1 MSEKKNPWLPLF
13 LTNFLSVLND
23 NVIKY
28 LVIFIGVTWISVE
41 YQPYVVPIASAL
53 LVIPFI
59 LFSPLAGRFAKI
71 YEKKKIMIWGKF
83 AEIPIMLVA
92 IVGFIFQ
99 SLPIV
104 MTAVLLMGLQST
116 MFSPA
121 KYGLI
126 RDIRGKEGISFGTGM
141 MEMLTFVGVLL
152 GTVLSGQLANY
163 LKEDYNIAML
173 SAVLLSVA
181 VIGWVMAKLIK
192 ADESPVIESKNDTLN
207 PVLFIW
213 KQYRIAK
220 HYPGVNNA
228 IFGLSLFW
236 LIGATIQYDIT
247 DHARYIFGMDDLNTG
262 IIMSIAAIGIAVGAI
277 LTGWLSGKRVHLGYV
292 IVGSLGLGISMF
304 LIMLMNPAKE
314 LFIALIFIGAFFA
327 GFFKIPLNS
336 YVQDAVQGRKL
347 GDILGYLNVMVFV
360 FILFSAGIYAIF
372 NYMTAETVQMK
383 ERKENRIVMLSDT
396 LVLAN
401 QFQKGDALNFENTYI
416 FYKEDRPVFGEDK
429 ITVDTVLFSYS
440 YKIDQ
445 QYNKGDTLIYNHLSM
460 GEATNDSKD
469 TLWVG
474 KTFVIN
480 NTEKNNAQFI
490 VSSNKLVVDT
500 LLVFG
505 FIGLISLLTGIFFF
519 FKVDGAKED
528 FLNILKGKLG
538 RS

>member
-28 LVIFIGVTWISVE
+28 LVIFIGVGWVSME
-41 YQPYVVPIASAL
+41 YQAYVVPVASAM

-59 LFSPLAGRFAKI
+59 LFSPLAGRYAKI

-152 GTVLSGQLANY
+152 GTVFSGKLANY
-163 LKEDYNIAML
+163 LKDDYNVGVL
-173 SAVLLSVA
+173 SAILLFVA
-181 VIGWVMAKLIK
+181 VLGWVMAKLIK
-192 ADESPVIESKNDTLN
+192 ADESPVIESKDDTLN
-207 PVLFIW
+207 PVLFIY
-213 KQYRIAK
+213 KQYKIAK
-220 HYPGVNNA
+220 HFPGVNDA

-277 LTGWLSGKRVHLGYV
+277 LTGWLSGKHVHLGYV
-292 IVGSLGLGISMF
+292 IIGSLGLGISMF
-304 LIMLMNPAKE
+304 LIMFMNPSKE
-314 LFIALIFIGAFFA
+314 VFIGLIFIGAFFA

-360 FILFSAGIYAIF
+360 FILFSAGIYAVF
-372 NYMTAETVQMK
+372 NYVTAETVQMN
-383 ERKENRIVMLSDT
+383 ESKENRIVMISDT
-396 LVLAN
+396 LILGN
-401 QFQKGDALNFENTYI
+401 QFHKGEQLSFENTYI
-416 FYKEDRPVFGEDK
+416 FFKEDRPVFGEDK

-440 YKIDQ
+440 YKIDNR
-445 QYNKGDTLIYNHLSM
+445 YDKGDTLVFNHLSIA
-460 GEATNDSKD
+460 ESKDSKD

-474 KTFVIN
+474 KTFEIN
-480 NTEKNNAQFI
+480 NAEKINAQQI
-490 VSSNKLVVDT
+490 VSSNKLVVNT

-505 FIGLISLLTGIFFF
+505 FIGLISLLSGIFFF
-519 FKVDGAKED
+519 FKVEGAKED
-528 FLNILKGKLG
+528 FHNIIRGKLG
-538 RS
+538 RE

>member
-13 LTNFLSVLND
+13 LTNFFSVLND

-28 LVIFIGVTWISVE
+28 LVIFIGVTWIEVA

-59 LFSPLAGRFAKI
+59 LFSPLAGRFSKI

-92 IVGFIFQ
+92 ILGFILQ

-152 GTVLSGQLANY
+152 GTVFAGKLANY
-163 LKEDYNIAML
+163 LKDDYNIAML

-181 VIGWVMAKLIK
+181 LIGWVMAKLIK

-220 HYPGVNNA
+220 HFPGVNNA

-262 IIMSIAAIGIAVGAI
+262 IIMSIAAIGIAIGAI

-292 IVGSLGLGISMF
+292 IIGSLGLGVSMF
-304 LIMLMNPAKE
+304 LIMFLNPAKD

-360 FILFSAGIYAIF
+360 FILVSAGIYALF
-372 NYMTAETVQMK
+372 NFVTADVVHMN
-383 ERKENRIVMLSDT
+383 ENKGNKIVVISDT
-396 LVLAN
+396 VVFNSL
-401 QFQKGDALNFENTYI
+401 FEKGDTIKFNNNYVYQTDD
-416 FYKEDRPVFGEDK
+416 KSVFGEGLSSF
-429 ITVDTVLFSYS
+429 DTVAHSYEYYMVDS
-440 YKIDQ
+440 YDI
-445 QYNKGDTLIYNHLSM
+445 GDTVIYNHLSLSV
-460 GEATNDSKD
+460 DSIPKKD
-469 TLWVG
+469 TVWIG
-474 KTFVIN
+474 KTYIIDYPNGNEEVFM
-480 NTEKNNAQFI
+480 
-490 VSSNKLVVDT
+490 VSSKKMVVNT

-505 FIGLISLLTGIFFF
+505 FIGLISLLTGVFFYL
-519 FKVDGAKED
+519 KVHGAKDD
-528 FLNILKGKLG
+528 FLNIIKGKLG
-538 RS
+538 RG

>member
-28 LVIFIGVTWISVE
+28 LVIFIGVGWISIE
-41 YQPYVVPIASAL
+41 YQPYVIPIASAM

-59 LFSPLAGRFAKI
+59 LFSPLAGRYAKI
-71 YEKKKIMIWGKF
+71 YEKKKIMVWGKF

-92 IVGFIFQ
+92 IAGFIFQ
-99 SLPIV
+99 SLPVV

-152 GTVLSGQLANY
+152 GTVFAGKLANF
-163 LKEDYNIAML
+163 LKEDYNIAIL
-173 SAVLLSVA
+173 SAILLSVA
-181 VIGWVMAKLIK
+181 ILGWIMAKLIK

-207 PVLFIW
+207 PAFFIW
-213 KQYRIAK
+213 KQFRIAK
-220 HYPGVNNA
+220 HFPGVNDA

-236 LIGATIQYDIT
+236 LIGATIQYLIT

-262 IIMSIAAIGIAVGAI
+262 VIMSIAAIGIAVGAI
-277 LTGWLSGKRVHLGYV
+277 LTGWLSGKHVHLGYV
-292 IVGSLGLGISMF
+292 ILGSIGLGISMF
-304 LIMLMNPAKE
+304 LIMILDPAKNT
-314 LFIALIFIGAFFA
+314 FITLIFLGAFFA

-360 FILFSAGIYAIF
+360 FILISAGIYAIF
-372 NYMTAETVQMK
+372 NYLTSSTVMVHNEKK
-383 ERKENRIVMLSDT
+383 E
-396 LVLAN
+396 
-401 QFQKGDALNFENTYI
+401 
-416 FYKEDRPVFGEDK
+416 
-429 ITVDTVLFSYS
+429 
-440 YKIDQ
+440 
-445 QYNKGDTLIYNHLSM
+445 
-460 GEATNDSKD
+460 
-469 TLWVG
+469 
-474 KTFVIN
+474 
-480 NTEKNNAQFI
+480 
-490 VSSNKLVVDT
+490 VVDT

-505 FIGLISLLTGIFFF
+505 FVGLVSLLTGAYFYFN
-519 FKVDGAKED
+519 VGGAKED
-528 FLNILKGKLG
+528 FHNILRGKLG
-538 RS
+538 RA

>member
-1 MSEKKNPWLPLF
+1 MAEKKNPWLPLF

-28 LVIFIGVTWISVE
+28 LVIFIGVGWVSVE
-41 YQPYVVPIASAL
+41 YQPYVVPVASAM

-59 LFSPLAGRFAKI
+59 LFSPLAGRYAKI

-99 SLPIV
+99 SLPVV

-126 RDIRGKEGISFGTGM
+126 RDIRGKESISFGTGM

-152 GTVLSGQLANY
+152 GTVFSGKLANF
-163 LKEDYNIAML
+163 LKDDYNIGIL

-181 VIGWVMAKLIK
+181 LLGWIMAKLIK
-192 ADESPVIESKNDTLN
+192 ADESPVIESKHDTLN
-207 PVLFIW
+207 PLFFIY
-213 KQYRIAK
+213 KQYRVAK
-220 HYPGVNNA
+220 HFPGVNDA

-247 DHARYIFGMDDLNTG
+247 DHARYIYGLDDLSTG
-262 IIMSIAAIGIAVGAI
+262 IIMSVAAIGIAVGAI
-277 LTGWLSGKRVHLGYV
+277 LTGWLSGKHVHLGYV
-292 IVGSLGLGISMF
+292 IIGSIGLGISMF
-304 LIMLMNPAKE
+304 LIMLLDPAKDV
-314 LFIALIFIGAFFA
+314 FVTLIFMGAFFA

-360 FILFSAGIYAIF
+360 FILLSAAIYALF
-372 NYMTAETVQMK
+372 NYLTSSTVMVHNEEK
-383 ERKENRIVMLSDT
+383 E
-396 LVLAN
+396 
-401 QFQKGDALNFENTYI
+401 
-416 FYKEDRPVFGEDK
+416 
-429 ITVDTVLFSYS
+429 
-440 YKIDQ
+440 
-445 QYNKGDTLIYNHLSM
+445 
-460 GEATNDSKD
+460 
-469 TLWVG
+469 
-474 KTFVIN
+474 
-480 NTEKNNAQFI
+480 
-490 VSSNKLVVDT
+490 VVDT

-505 FIGLISLLTGIFFF
+505 FVGAVSLGTGIYYY
-519 FKVDGAKED
+519 FKVGGAKDD

-538 RS
+538 RN

>member
-1 MSEKKNPWLPLF
+1 MAEKKNPWLPLF

-28 LVIFIGVTWISVE
+28 LVIFIGVGWVSIE
-41 YQPYVVPIASAL
+41 YQPYVVPVASAM

-59 LFSPLAGRFAKI
+59 FFSPLAGRYAKI

-152 GTVLSGQLANY
+152 GTVFSGKLANF
-163 LKEDYNIAML
+163 LKEDYNIGVL

-181 VIGWVMAKLIK
+181 LLGWIMAKLIK
-192 ADESPVIESKNDTLN
+192 ADESPVIESKHDTLN
-207 PVLFIW
+207 PLLFIY
-213 KQYRIAK
+213 KQYRVAK
-220 HYPGVNNA
+220 HFPGVNDA

-247 DHARYIFGMDDLNTG
+247 DHARYIFGLDDLSTG
-262 IIMSIAAIGIAVGAI
+262 IIMSVAAIGIAVGAI
-277 LTGWLSGKRVHLGYV
+277 LTGWLSGKHVHLGYV
-292 IVGSLGLGISMF
+292 ILGSVGLGISMF
-304 LIMLMNPAKE
+304 LIMLLDPAKDV
-314 LFIALIFIGAFFA
+314 FIALIFMGAFFA

-360 FILFSAGIYAIF
+360 FILLSAAIYALF
-372 NYMTAETVQMK
+372 NYLTSSTVMVHNEEK
-383 ERKENRIVMLSDT
+383 E
-396 LVLAN
+396 
-401 QFQKGDALNFENTYI
+401 
-416 FYKEDRPVFGEDK
+416 
-429 ITVDTVLFSYS
+429 
-440 YKIDQ
+440 
-445 QYNKGDTLIYNHLSM
+445 
-460 GEATNDSKD
+460 
-469 TLWVG
+469 
-474 KTFVIN
+474 
-480 NTEKNNAQFI
+480 
-490 VSSNKLVVDT
+490 VVDT

-505 FIGLISLLTGIFFF
+505 FVGAVSLGTGIYYY
-519 FKVDGAKED
+519 FKVGGAKDD

-538 RS
+538 RN